1 MYLEIKDMK
10 KASDQAKATI
20 KYYKE
25 LQLTSNKDRCVLSKE
40 AAVQENLQ
48 C

>member
-10 KASDQAKATI
+10 KALDQAKATI

-25 LQLTSNKDRCVLSKE
+25 SQPTSNKDRCVLSKE
-40 AAVQENLQ
+40 AVAQESLQ